1 MSNRLLTQ
9 IIDELDPAKLREAI
23 KALPPWKSER
33 TGKSRRV
40 PVVNIKPMLMV
51 IADKTNDD
59 APQKGMWYSQPHI
72 AHMTGYSVSQIQ
84 QCQYIAQALGVLKVV
99 PRSNKTTG
107 KQTTSMYIVIPEAL
121 ERFRISPIAKEGE
134 TDFGVTTDRQDTTI
148 ATTPHNSCDPMDTTI
163 VTGGHNDCV
172 QTQTLTQIP
181 NPNTEHQVGWI
192 DRGILLT
199 VTTESLA
206 TLGSEGCSSPMPT
219 TSINPSCT
227 ETENQKAP
235 VSENETKT
243 ESPVGK
249 QPTPGSAAPSVPT
262 SLRPF

>member
-23 KALPPWKSER
+23 KALPAWKSER

-72 AHMTGYSVSQIQ
+72 ARMTGYSVSQIQ

-107 KQTTSMYIVIPEAL
+107 KQTTSMYIIIPQAL
-121 ERFRISPIAKEGE
+121 ERFRFPPI
-134 TDFGVTTDRQDTTI
+134 
-148 ATTPHNSCDPMDTTI
+148 
-163 VTGGHNDCV
+163 
-172 QTQTLTQIP
+172 
-181 NPNTEHQVGWI
+181 
-192 DRGILLT
+192 
-199 VTTESLA
+199 
-206 TLGSEGCSSPMPT
+206 
-219 TSINPSCT
+219 
-227 ETENQKAP
+227 
-235 VSENETKT
+235 
-243 ESPVGK
+243 
-249 QPTPGSAAPSVPT
+249 
-262 SLRPF
+262 